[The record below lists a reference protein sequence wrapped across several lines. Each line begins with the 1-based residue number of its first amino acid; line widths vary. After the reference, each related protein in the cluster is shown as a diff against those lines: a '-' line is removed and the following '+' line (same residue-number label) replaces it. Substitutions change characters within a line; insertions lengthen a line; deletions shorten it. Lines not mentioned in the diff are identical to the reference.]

1 MSASSKLRWKRT
13 LNELK
18 FLHEEFDLVKEIGRE
33 HATDFQLYFEDYCN
47 KYDIDFE
54 KATDDS
60 LSHQARQSHSQPESH
75 PEVIGALTKYEEG
88 EEESEDTDIPYQM
101 SKDEQEVFDAFSK
114 LFKQLALILHPD
126 KLGNELPEEE
136 RRVKLREFKEA
147 AEPLNQ
153 HRYFVLLDLAAK
165 YKVRLPKNYK
175 QQIRWMKKQIVKVKT
190 DVEREKTK
198 YNYVFAECE
207 TPTEKENLMK
217 QFINQLKS

>member
-33 HATDFQLYFEDYCN
+33 HATDFQLYFEDYCR
-47 KYDIDFE
+47 KYEIDFD

-60 LSHQARQSHSQPESH
+60 LAKQAHQQPLGGVEP
-75 PEVIGALTKYEEG
+75 PELVGALTKF
-88 EEESEDTDIPYQM
+88 EESEEETEETDIPYQM
-101 SKDEQEVFDAFSK
+101 SKDEQEVFDTFSK

-126 KLGNELPEEE
+126 KLGNDLPEEE

-147 AEPLNQ
+147 NDALNQ

-175 QQIRWMKKQIVKVKT
+175 QQIRWMKKQIAKVRT
-190 DVEREKTK
+190 DVEREKKK

-207 TPTEKENLMK
+207 TTEEKERLMK
-217 QFINQLKS
+217 SFINQLKS

>member
-33 HATDFQLYFEDYCN
+33 HATDFQLYFEDYCR
-47 KYDIDFE
+47 KYEIDFA

-60 LSHQARQSHSQPESH
+60 LAHQARQGPLQPQAA
-75 PEVIGALTKYEEG
+75 PELLGGLVKYEEQ
-88 EEESEDTDIPYQM
+88 EETEETDVPYQM
-101 SKDEQEVFDAFSK
+101 SKDEQEVFDTFSK

-126 KLGNELPEEE
+126 KLGNDLPAEEM
-136 RRVKLREFKEA
+136 RVKLREFKEA
-147 AEPLNQ
+147 NDALNQ

-165 YKVRLPKNYK
+165 YKVRLPKNYN

-190 DVEREKTK
+190 DVEREKKK

-207 TPTEKENLMK
+207 TAEEKERLMK
-217 QFINQLKS
+217 SFINQIKS